1 MLDKKGEQEVLSED
15 ELVELRDKTF
25 ELHYMAMINTSI
37 CWQQSWLLWL
47 QEGDTNSKYFHSV
60 MAGRRQG
67 NTISSLTVDGGL
79 VEDVNPVHEAVY
91 NYFLT
96 HFMAPEVVRP
106 SVEGM
111 EFCNIDQ
118 SDCVNLVRPFT
129 IDEVKTAVW
138 DSDRYKSPR
147 PDGVNFGF
155 IKDFWLEICGDVMR
169 FIGDFHRN
177 GRLTKGE
184 SAETE

>member
-1 MLDKKGEQEVLSED
+1 
-15 ELVELRDKTF
+15 VE
-25 ELHYMAMINTSI
+25 
-37 CWQQSWLLWL
+37 
-47 QEGDTNSKYFHSV
+47 GVNSV
-60 MAGRRQG
+60 R
-67 NTISSLTVDGGL
+67 
-79 VEDVNPVHEAVY
+79 EAVY

-184 SAETE
+184 SAKTE